1 MKKAFSILVLLLSAQ
16 LINAHP
22 GTEGHS
28 HDSLL
33 GELAWILLPLITIVA
48 LGSFYYQKRGKKGL
62 E

>member
-1 MKKAFSILVLLLSAQ
+1 MKNAFSILVLVLSTQ

-22 GTEGHS
+22 GIENHS
-28 HDSLL
+28 HDSVL

-48 LGSFYYQKRGKKGL
+48 LGSFYYRKQRKKGL